1 MIKRLSVAIIVIMFL
16 ITSTTIAD
24 ASVISSKNQPPK
36 ADIYKEGIYHFS
48 QSSGNKMTLQLE
60 TPNEPMILIIIENE
74 SRALKYYVEFTKD
87 SPKIE
92 ITSTKPISEHTTV
105 ILGKGELAFTISKF
119 RNDFIF

>member
-16 ITSTTIAD
+16 ITSTIAD
-24 ASVISSKNQPPK
+24 ASVKSSKNQPPK

-48 QSSGNKMTLQLE
+48 QSSGNEMTLKLE
-60 TPNEPMILIIIENE
+60 TPNEPMILMVIEND

-92 ITSTKPISEHTTV
+92 ITLTKPISEHTTV
-105 ILGKGELAFTISKF
+105 ILGNGELAFTYE
-119 RNDFIF
+119 

>member
-48 QSSGNKMTLQLE
+48 QSSGNKLTLQLE

-105 ILGKGELAFTISKF
+105 ILGKGELAFTYE
-119 RNDFIF
+119 